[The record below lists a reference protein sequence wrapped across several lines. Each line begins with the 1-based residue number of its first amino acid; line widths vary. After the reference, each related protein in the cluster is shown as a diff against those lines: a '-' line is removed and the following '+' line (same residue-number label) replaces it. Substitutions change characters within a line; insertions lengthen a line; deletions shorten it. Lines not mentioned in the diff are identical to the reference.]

1 MPPPG
6 TATAIAPGT
15 QHALVIQLVTAYLD
29 AEMRDDPAALTAI
42 EAAGSPGVVFQ
53 Q

>member
-1 MPPPG
+1 VPPPG

-29 AEMRDDPAALTAI
+29 AEMRDDPAAI